1 MEIIITDLTRFSKP
15 EKVCIAGISVT
26 TGDCIRPLPYISY
39 EKCKELN
46 ILPGS
51 KLTSQF
57 TQNNNRGTPHIEDS
71 YYEDLNHI
79 GQSTS
84 DEFHQ
89 VLNDSLFNS
98 ISQGFGYSFP
108 EGGKV
113 IPYTNPP
120 QHSIITLQV
129 NASQIKVVKDSYNEG
144 KIKLNFQDNDGK
156 KYYYLPITDL
166 GFYNYAMNHFNDD
179 NFPSSLNSFL
189 GSQDELYLRIGLSG
203 RYKSPDGKDG
213 YWLQVN
219 GIYTFPNYDTEI
231 RSYT

>member
-1 MEIIITDLTRFSKP
+1 MEIIITDLTRFSRP
-15 EKVCIAGISVT
+15 QTVCIAGINAI
-26 TGDCIRPLPYISY
+26 TGECIRPLPYILY
-39 EKCKELN
+39 ERCKELN

-51 KLTSQF
+51 KLIGDF
-57 TQNNNRGTPHIEDS
+57 TQNNHRGNPHIEDS
-71 YYEDLNHI
+71 NYENLNYI

-84 DEFHQ
+84 NEFYEA
-89 VLNDSLFNS
+89 LNQSLFNS
-98 ISQGFGYSFP
+98 ISQGFGYPFV

-120 QHSIITLQV
+120 QHSIITLRV
-129 NASQIKVVKDSYNEG
+129 SSSQIKVVKDSYNEG

-156 KYYYLPITDL
+156 KYSYLPITDL
-166 GFYNYAMNHFNDD
+166 GFYNYAMKHFDD
-179 NFPSSLNSFL
+179 EGFPNNLNSFIS
-189 GSQDELYLRIGLSG
+189 SQDELYLRIGLSG

-231 RSYT
+231 RSYS

>member
-15 EKVCIAGISVT
+15 EKVCIAGISVI
-26 TGDCIRPLPYISY
+26 TGECIRPLPYILY
-39 EKCKELN
+39 ERCKELN

-51 KLTSQF
+51 KLTSEF
-57 TQNNNRGTPHIEDS
+57 TQNNNRGNPHIEDS
-71 YYEDLNHI
+71 YYEDLNYI

-179 NFPSSLNSFL
+179 DFPSSLNSFL
-189 GSQDELYLRIGLSG
+189 GSQDELYLRIGLST

-231 RSYT
+231 KSYT